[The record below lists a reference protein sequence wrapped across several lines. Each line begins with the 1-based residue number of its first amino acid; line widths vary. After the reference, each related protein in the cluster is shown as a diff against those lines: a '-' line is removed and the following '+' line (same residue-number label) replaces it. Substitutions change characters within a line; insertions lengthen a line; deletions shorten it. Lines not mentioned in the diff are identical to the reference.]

1 MPISTAT
8 AAAAPSY
15 GARSV
20 RKAFCASS
28 WVDPHRVPGVTGP
41 GCTLRT
47 DGARFQRSQ
56 EEGTRVPGADQ
67 TGARGG
73 ARGAPR
79 ASPSASTHADNFPYE
94 EDRSPSKNG
103 AGADRG
109 LLGT

>member
-20 RKAFCASS
+20 RKAFRASS
-28 WVDPHRVPGVTGP
+28 WVDLHRVPGVTGP

-67 TGARGG
+67 T

-94 EDRSPSKNG
+94 EDRSP
-103 AGADRG
+103 
-109 LLGT
+109 